1 MLEYVLI
8 YLVPI
13 LVFIVVVAMH
23 RLVEMPKFKKFCD
36 LLVSHGL
43 DSKVL
48 SRVVTLS
55 AILSVWL
62 VLAQHL
68 VTSLKET
75 EKKQQELSSLVR
87 VFDESSERQRDTLNL
102 IVDGKSRHYMGMKP
116 IEFRDFSVT
125 HIDLLINNSFANT
138 CFDLPTLFSLKD
150 VLKKLNIAMPSIRE
164 MTGMSVENSLKHT
177 WVTLEIDLVA
187 QSALSLYSKAK
198 NLDSNCPID
207 RD

>member
-8 YLVPI
+8 YFVPL

-23 RLVEMPKFKKFCD
+23 RLVEMPKFKKCCD
-36 LLVSHGL
+36 LLVSNGF
-43 DSKVL
+43 DSKAL

-75 EKKQQELSSLVR
+75 EKEQQELSSLIK

-102 IVDGKSRHYMGMKP
+102 IVDGKRRHYMGIKP

-125 HIDLLINNSFANT
+125 HIELLIKNKLASS
-138 CFDLPTLFSLKD
+138 CFDLATLFSLKD
-150 VLKKLNIAMPSIRE
+150 ELEKLNIAMPSIRE

-187 QSALSLYSKAK
+187 QSALSLYSKAQII
-198 NLDSNCPID
+198 DGNCPVK
-207 RD
+207 RN